1 MPLIMVGQNIQGR
14 HSELRAESDL
24 DVNMKAEAEIEIVL
38 EHLEYQNALLIA
50 MVEKLGDSIERPIR
64 STSPT

>member
-1 MPLIMVGQNIQGR
+1 MPLIMVGQNVQGR

-24 DVNMKAEAEIEIVL
+24 EVNIKAEAEIEIVL

-50 MVEKLGDSIERPIR
+50 TVELGVSIERPIR

>member
-1 MPLIMVGQNIQGR
+1 VNI
-14 HSELRAESDL
+14 
-24 DVNMKAEAEIEIVL
+24 KAEAEIELVL
-38 EHLEYQNALLIA
+38 EHLEYQNSFLIA